1 MANCGSVGCRPFWP
15 RMLSATAN
23 LWAPMRSGRSV
34 RPVGIGGIDP
44 VIASHRGRIVK
55 TTGDGMLVE
64 FASVVGAVR
73 CAVDVQRGMVERS
86 EAVPPEQ
93 RSNSASGSTSAT
105 SSAWATISTATV

>member
-1 MANCGSVGCRPFWP
+1 
-15 RMLSATAN
+15 
-23 LWAPMRSGRSV
+23 MRSGRSV